1 MKEKK
6 EKENNGGFMEEN
18 KMGVLPVKKLIVSMA
33 VPMMISMLV
42 QALYNIVDS
51 IFVSKVAEEAL
62 TGVTLAFPLQMLMI
76 SVGSGMGVGMN
87 AILSRALGEKKQDRA
102 NAAANTGLFLTVM
115 SYIVFL
121 IIGIFVSRPF
131 INSQTNKA
139 VISDYGTT
147 YITICTT
154 LSLGLFFQMTFER
167 LLQSTGKTIF
177 SMVSQLTGAIV
188 NIILDPILIFGLL
201 GMPKLGVAGAA
212 YATVAG
218 QTVAG
223 IVGYFLNVNFN
234 KEVQLSIKEILKPDV
249 SDIIKIYEIGIPS
262 MIMMSI
268 GSVMTYLMNNILKT
282 FSDTAQAVF
291 GAYFKLQ
298 SFFFMPVF
306 GLNNGLI
313 PVLAF
318 NYGAKSKQRIKESVL
333 FSMKMA
339 FCVMIFGTAVFW
351 SIPKILLGFFDA
363 SDYMLKIGA
372 PALRII
378 SLSFPIA
385 SICIIL
391 GSMFQ
396 AFAKSTYSLIVS
408 ISRQL
413 IALIPAAWLLSK
425 TGNVNNV
432 WWAFPIAEVA
442 SLTAS
447 LYFYNRVKKN
457 IIDKL

>member
-1 MKEKK
+1 
-6 EKENNGGFMEEN
+6 MEEN

-51 IFVSKVAEEAL
+51 IFVAKVAEEAL
-62 TGVTLAFPLQMLMI
+62 TGVTLAFPLQMFMI

-87 AILSRALGEKKQDRA
+87 AILSRALGEKRFDRA
-102 NAAANTGLFLTVM
+102 NKAASTGIFLSVL
-115 SYIVFL
+115 SYFAFL

-131 INSQTNKA
+131 ISSQTNKA
-139 VISDYGTT
+139 IISDYGTT

-154 LSLGLFFQMTFER
+154 LSLGLYFQMIFER

-177 SMVSQLTGAIV
+177 SMVSQLTGAIF
-188 NIILDPILIFGLL
+188 NLIFDPILIFGLF
-201 GMPKLGVAGAA
+201 GAPKLGVAGAA
-212 YATVAG
+212 YATVIG

-223 IVGYFLNVNFN
+223 CVGFVLNIKFN
-234 KEVQLSIKEILKPDV
+234 TEIKFSIKEILKPDID
-249 SDIIKIYEIGIPS
+249 DIVKIYEIGIPS
-262 MIMMSI
+262 IIMMSI
-268 GSVMTYLMNNILKT
+268 GSVMTYLMNNILKA

>member
-1 MKEKK
+1 
-6 EKENNGGFMEEN
+6 MEEN

-51 IFVSKVAEEAL
+51 IFVAKVAEEAL
-62 TGVTLAFPLQMLMI
+62 TGVTLAFPLQMFMI

-87 AILSRALGEKKQDRA
+87 AILSRALGEKRVDKA
-102 NAAANTGLFLTVM
+102 NTAANTGLFLTVC
-115 SYIVFL
+115 SYFAFL
-121 IIGIFVSRPF
+121 LIGILVSRPF
-131 INSQTNKA
+131 IESQTNKA
-139 VISDYGTT
+139 IIADYGTT

-177 SMVSQLTGAIV
+177 SMVSQLTGAIF
-188 NIILDPILIFGLL
+188 NLIFDPILIFGLL
-201 GMPKLGVAGAA
+201 GAPKLGVAGAA
-212 YATVAG
+212 YATVIG

-223 IVGYFLNVNFN
+223 CVGFVLNVKFN
-234 KEVQLSIKEILKPDV
+234 TEIKFSIKEILKPDV
-249 SDIIKIYEIGIPS
+249 ADIIKIYEIGIPS
-262 MIMMSI
+262 IIMMSI
-268 GSVMTYLMNNILKT
+268 GSIMTYLMNNILKT

-313 PVLAF
+313 PVLAY

-339 FCVMIFGTAVFW
+339 FCVMILGTAVFW

-363 SDYMLKIGA
+363 SGYMLEIGV
-372 PALRII
+372 PALRTI

-396 AFAKSTYSLIVS
+396 AFAKSTYSLVVS
-408 ISRQL
+408 VSRQL
-413 IALIPAAWLLSK
+413 IALVPAAWLLSK
-425 TGNVNNV
+425 TGSVNNV
-432 WWAFPIAEVA
+432 WWAFPIAEFA
-442 SLTAS
+442 SLAAS
-447 LYFYNRVKKN
+447 LFFYNRVKKT

>member
-1 MKEKK
+1 
-6 EKENNGGFMEEN
+6 MEEN

-51 IFVSKVAEEAL
+51 IFVAKVAEEAL
-62 TGVTLAFPLQMLMI
+62 TGVTLAFPLQMFMI

-87 AILSRALGEKKQDRA
+87 AILSRALGEKRFDRA
-102 NAAANTGLFLTVM
+102 NKAASTGIFLSVL
-115 SYIVFL
+115 SYFAFL

-131 INSQTNKA
+131 ISSQTNKA
-139 VISDYGTT
+139 IISDYGTT

-154 LSLGLFFQMTFER
+154 LSLGLFFQMIFER

-177 SMVSQLTGAIV
+177 SMVSQLTGAIF
-188 NIILDPILIFGLL
+188 NLIFDPILIFGLF
-201 GMPKLGVAGAA
+201 GAPKLGVAGAA
-212 YATVAG
+212 YATVIG

-223 IVGYFLNVNFN
+223 CVGFVLNIKFN
-234 KEVQLSIKEILKPDV
+234 TEIKFSIKEILKPDID
-249 SDIIKIYEIGIPS
+249 DIVKIYEIGIPS
-262 MIMMSI
+262 IIMMSI

-339 FCVMIFGTAVFW
+339 FCVMILGTAVFW

-363 SDYMLKIGA
+363 SDYMLKIGV

-447 LYFYNRVKKN
+447 FYFYNRVKKK

>member
-1 MKEKK
+1 
-6 EKENNGGFMEEN
+6 MEEN

-234 KEVQLSIKEILKPDV
+234 KEVQLSIKEVLKPDV

-298 SFFFMPVF
+298 SFIFMPVF

-313 PVLAF
+313 PVLAY
-318 NYGAKSKQRIKESVL
+318 NYGARSKKRINEAVL

-339 FCVMIFGTAVFW
+339 FCIMIFGTVMFC
-351 SIPKILLGFFDA
+351 SIPKLLLGLFDA
-363 SDYMLKIGA
+363 SDYMIKIGV
-372 PALRII
+372 PALRTI

-391 GSMFQ
+391 GSTFQ

-408 ISRQL
+408 VSRQL
-413 IALIPAAWLLSK
+413 IALIPAAWLLSQ

-432 WWAFPIAEVA
+432 WWAFPIAEIA

-447 LYFYNRVKKN
+447 LFFYRRIKRN
-457 IIDKL
+457 IIDTLDK

>member
-1 MKEKK
+1 
-6 EKENNGGFMEEN
+6 MEEN

-177 SMVSQLTGAIV
+177 SMVSQLTGAII

-201 GMPKLGVAGAA
+201 GVPKFGVAGAA

-223 IVGYFLNVNFN
+223 IVGFFLNVNFN
-234 KEVQLSIKEILKPDV
+234 KEVQFSIKEILKPDV

-298 SFFFMPVF
+298 SFIFMPVF

-313 PVLAF
+313 PVLAY
-318 NYGAKSKQRIKESVL
+318 NYGARSKKRINEAVF

-339 FCVMIFGTAVFW
+339 FCIMIFGTVMFC
-351 SIPKILLGFFDA
+351 SIPKLLLGLFDA
-363 SDYMLKIGA
+363 SDYMIKIGV
-372 PALRII
+372 PALRTI

-391 GSMFQ
+391 GSTFQ

-408 ISRQL
+408 VSRQL
-413 IALIPAAWLLSK
+413 IALIPAAWLLSQ

-432 WWAFPIAEVA
+432 WWAFPIAEIA

-447 LYFYNRVKKN
+447 LFFYRRIKRN
-457 IIDKL
+457 IIDTLDK

>member
-1 MKEKK
+1 
-6 EKENNGGFMEEN
+6 MEEN

-51 IFVSKVAEEAL
+51 IFVAKVAEEAL
-62 TGVTLAFPLQMLMI
+62 TGVTLAFPLQMFMI

-87 AILSRALGEKKQDRA
+87 AILSRALGEKRFDRA
-102 NAAANTGLFLTVM
+102 NKAASTGIFLSVL
-115 SYIVFL
+115 SYFAFL

-131 INSQTNKA
+131 ISSQTNKA
-139 VISDYGTT
+139 IISDYGTT

-154 LSLGLFFQMTFER
+154 LSLGLYFQMIFER

-177 SMVSQLTGAIV
+177 SMVSQLTGAIF
-188 NIILDPILIFGLL
+188 NLIFDPILIFGLF
-201 GMPKLGVAGAA
+201 GAPKLGVAGAA
-212 YATVAG
+212 YATVIG

-223 IVGYFLNVNFN
+223 CVGFVLNIKFN
-234 KEVQLSIKEILKPDV
+234 TEIKFSIKEILKPDID
-249 SDIIKIYEIGIPS
+249 DIVKIYEIGIPS
-262 MIMMSI
+262 IIMMSI

>member
-1 MKEKK
+1 
-6 EKENNGGFMEEN
+6 MEEN

-51 IFVSKVAEEAL
+51 VFVSKVAEEAL

-115 SYIVFL
+115 SYLVFL

-234 KEVQLSIKEILKPDV
+234 KEVQLSIKEVLKPDV
-249 SDIIKIYEIGIPS
+249 SDIIKIYEIGVPN
-262 MIMMSI
+262 
-268 GSVMTYLMNNILKT
+268 TT
-282 FSDTAQAVF
+282 
-291 GAYFKLQ
+291 
-298 SFFFMPVF
+298 
-306 GLNNGLI
+306 
-313 PVLAF
+313 
-318 NYGAKSKQRIKESVL
+318 
-333 FSMKMA
+333 
-339 FCVMIFGTAVFW
+339 
-351 SIPKILLGFFDA
+351 GFT
-363 SDYMLKIGA
+363 L
-372 PALRII
+372 
-378 SLSFPIA
+378 
-385 SICIIL
+385 
-391 GSMFQ
+391 
-396 AFAKSTYSLIVS
+396 S
-408 ISRQL
+408 ISVPRKF
-413 IALIPAAWLLSK
+413 S
-425 TGNVNNV
+425 
-432 WWAFPIAEVA
+432 
-442 SLTAS
+442 
-447 LYFYNRVKKN
+447 
-457 IIDKL
+457 